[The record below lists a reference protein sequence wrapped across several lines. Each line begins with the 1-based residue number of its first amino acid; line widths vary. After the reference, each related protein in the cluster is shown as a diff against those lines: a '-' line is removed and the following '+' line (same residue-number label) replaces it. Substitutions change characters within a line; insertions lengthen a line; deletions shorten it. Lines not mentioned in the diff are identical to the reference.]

1 MDCSQPHYS
10 FDFPGKNTEEGC
22 HFLLQRIFLVQESN
36 SGLLHCR
43 QVLYHWAIWKALPL
57 SPQSIWL
64 NKNSYLQGKNPYP
77 DKGCLSDLRDFRSTY
92 YNTPMTCSELGLQSK
107 FLTRLKLE
115 ELPVQH
121 ISSSSK
127 AESAPERQI
136 KLYSLELADR
146 INCILWTFFVFPLKL
161 VAGFDEQRNPRV
173 NSKGCSR
180 QGTVMSNVFEWQG
193 VLVSK
198 RLYSTGSNDMR
209 YSQGFHKSPYKPPA
223 HFPSLSSLHCP
234 SPAPHALFPKTA
246 PTIPNPATAPTC
258 PDSCKNSCVTEL
270 SNGFLYQTLFT
281 GCPGAKTLSFQ
292 GRDPRFNPWYR
303 ELDPICHK

>member
-22 HFLLQRIFLVQESN
+22 HFLLQRIFLAQGSN
-36 SGLLHCR
+36 SGLLHCT
-43 QVLYHWAIWKALPL
+43 QILYHWAIWKALPL
-57 SPQSIWL
+57 SPQSLWL
-64 NKNSYLQGKNPYP
+64 KKNSYLQGENPYP
-77 DKGCLSDLRDFRSTY
+77 DKGCLSDLSDFRSTC
-92 YNTPMTCSELGLQSK
+92 YNTPTTCSELGLQSK

-161 VAGFDEQRNPRV
+161 VAGFDEQRTPCV
-173 NSKGCSR
+173 NSKGCGR

-193 VLVSK
+193 ANASTAREAMTWGILSASTRAHTSHPLTFLPCLLSIVLAQPHMSCFL
-198 RLYSTGSNDMR
+198 RLLP
-209 YSQGFHKSPYKPPA
+209 QSPTLPR
-223 HFPSLSSLHCP
+223 H
-234 SPAPHALFPKTA
+234 PH
-246 PTIPNPATAPTC
+246 
-258 PDSCKNSCVTEL
+258 V
-270 SNGFLYQTLFT
+270 QTLVRT
-281 GCPGAKTLSFQ
+281 AA
-292 GRDPRFNPWYR
+292 
-303 ELDPICHK
+303 